1 MNARKTSVNYAGI
14 IDINLISSQVT
25 GEAGKSTINGLK
37 IFYIVLIVF
46 LNCFLY
52 RTSFFCIELERIKW
66 LK

>member
-1 MNARKTSVNYAGI
+1 MINRSVNYAEI
-14 IDINLISSQVT
+14 IDIKFISSQVT
-25 GEAGKSTINGLK
+25 DEVDKSTVNGLK

>member
-1 MNARKTSVNYAGI
+1 MTNRSVNYAGI
-14 IDINLISSQVT
+14 IDIKFISSQVT
-25 GEAGKSTINGLK
+25 YEVDKFAINGLK

>member
-1 MNARKTSVNYAGI
+1 MTNRSVNYAEI
-14 IDINLISSQVT
+14 IDIKFISSQVT
-25 GEAGKSTINGLK
+25 DEVDKSTVNGLK